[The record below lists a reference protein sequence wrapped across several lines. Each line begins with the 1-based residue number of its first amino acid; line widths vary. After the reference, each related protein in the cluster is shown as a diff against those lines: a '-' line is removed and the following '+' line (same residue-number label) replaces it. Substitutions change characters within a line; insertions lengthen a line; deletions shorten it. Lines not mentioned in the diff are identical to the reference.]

1 MSQAVDQV
9 VVRQATL
16 YQRIG
21 KPIVDELLAAV
32 IAVLA
37 APIMAVAAAAV
48 RVTMGSPVILRQRR
62 VGLHGQEFT
71 VFKFRTMLPDR
82 RVSDVSYSGPDR
94 RKVHKT
100 PDDPRITPVGRF
112 LRRTSIDE
120 LPQLFNVLRS
130 EMSLVGPR
138 PELPMIVAGYASW
151 QHERHAVKPGLTGLW
166 QLEARDADELMHE
179 RTDIDVRYVATL
191 SLATDVRLLLRTI
204 PNVLGRGFSK
214 RKTT

>member
-1 MSQAVDQV
+1 
-9 VVRQATL
+9 
-16 YQRIG
+16 
-21 KPIVDELLAAV
+21 
-32 IAVLA
+32 
-37 APIMAVAAAAV
+37 
-48 RVTMGSPVILRQRR
+48 
-62 VGLHGQEFT
+62 
-71 VFKFRTMLPDR
+71 
-82 RVSDVSYSGPDR
+82 
-94 RKVHKT
+94 
-100 PDDPRITPVGRF
+100 
-112 LRRTSIDE
+112 
-120 LPQLFNVLRS
+120 
-130 EMSLVGPR
+130 MSLVGPR